1 MNIHA
6 GVSTSP
12 KSPWSN
18 VALHFSHSESEY
30 LLPAPPLFHPP
41 DGHRRSPLQPTAEGM
56 TVMQEQEL
64 KRAPLDFEGNK
75 CRLSAASPRVPAQN
89 EPRSK
94 RLLCLHT
101 LSLHFEDVVLY
112 RSSNAKELCW
122 PQ

>member
-1 MNIHA
+1 
-6 GVSTSP
+6 
-12 KSPWSN
+12 
-18 VALHFSHSESEY
+18 
-30 LLPAPPLFHPP
+30 
-41 DGHRRSPLQPTAEGM
+41 M
-56 TVMQEQEL
+56 TVVPNQEL

-112 RSSNAKELCW
+112 RSSNAKSCAGPSDSALSAYKAAVGHVLRGLLDMR
-122 PQ
+122 QD